1 MNEAASL
8 RDLVSDSE
16 GFGVIQLWGNNV
28 GNGIQFTEDGEDFYL
43 KSMVTGEDDPP
54 GVPYLQDTGTF
65 GVNSVLRER
74 FDTEITI
81 DDFRMHPG
89 KAFALAS
96 LAIWS
101 QDIDQPPNLSEV
113 RRDLNIV
120 QESIPIDEVCTN
132 PEKFFEDAEKVIEEF
147 SLM

>member
-54 GVPYLQDTGTF
+54 GVPYLQDTGTL

-101 QDIDQPPNLSEV
+101 QDINQPPNLSEV